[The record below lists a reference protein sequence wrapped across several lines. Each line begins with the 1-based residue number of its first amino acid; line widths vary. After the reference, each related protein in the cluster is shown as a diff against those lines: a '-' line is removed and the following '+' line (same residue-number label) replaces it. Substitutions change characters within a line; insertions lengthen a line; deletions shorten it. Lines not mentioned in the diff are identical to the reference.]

1 MRRFLCAVIGAS
13 LWLAAAGSS
22 DAQIATA
29 TVLGIVRDQ
38 TGAALP
44 GAAVTLKSTATGGT
58 RSVITDSDGRYRIS
72 AHDPGEY
79 ELRVELASFKTV
91 VRPRVLL
98 TVGGTTEADVEMSL
112 GPLAEQVTMAT
123 ETPLIGR
130 AKAELSRVV
139 SAQEIQSLPISGRNF
154 VDFVKL
160 SSGVATGRENIGGGA
175 FK

>member
-1 MRRFLCAVIGAS
+1 MRMQRFLRVAISAAI
-13 LWLAAAGSS
+13 LWLGSATYS
-22 DAQIATA
+22 TAQIATA

-44 GAAVTLKSTATGGT
+44 GAAVTLKSTATGAT

-72 AHDPGEY
+72 ALDPGEY
-79 ELRVELASFKTV
+79 ELRVELASFRTV

-112 GPLAEQVTMAT
+112 GPIAEQVTVAT
-123 ETPLIGR
+123 DTPLIETAR
-130 AKAELSRVV
+130 AELSRVV
-139 SAQEIQSLPISGRNF
+139 STEEIQSLPISGRNF

-160 SSGVATGRENIGGGA
+160 SSGVAGGR
-175 FK
+175 